1 MARNKYPEVTVEKI
15 LDVAQ
20 RLFLEKG
27 YDNTTI
33 QDIVDGLGGLTK
45 GAIYHHFKSKE
56 EIIEALGDKL
66 FFDNNPFVTVQKQ
79 KNLNGLQKMREVIKL
94 NHIDIDRTELGKQSI
109 PLLKNPRL
117 LAELADTNRKL
128 IAPLWLQLIQEGIE
142 DGSIQ
147 TEYAK
152 ELSELLPLLTNFWLI
167 PSVYPATPEELIS
180 KFAFIK
186 YLLDSMKLPIIDD
199 EIFGMALHYYQED
212 NIEVGSPL
220 KCNVVVNHHVE
231 LSEEEKK
238 AAREAAIKKLQEEE
252 LAKLK
257 KRQQAKRENNTEVQ
271 TQLTLF

>member
-15 LDVAQ
+15 LEVSQ

-33 QDIVDGLGGLTK
+33 KDIVNELGGLTK
-45 GAIYHHFKSKE
+45 GAIYHHFKSKV
-56 EIIEALGDKL
+56 EIIAALGEKL
-66 FFDNNPFVTVQKQ
+66 FFDNKPFVTIQKQ

-94 NHIDIDRTELGKQSI
+94 NHVDIDRAELGKQSI

-186 YLLDSMKLPIIDD
+186 YLLDSIKLPIIDD
-199 EIFGMALHYYQED
+199 EIFD
-212 NIEVGSPL
+212 T
-220 KCNVVVNHHVE
+220 
-231 LSEEEKK
+231 
-238 AAREAAIKKLQEEE
+238 LQDYLEH
-252 LAKLK
+252 LNGGK
-257 KRQQAKRENNTEVQ
+257 
-271 TQLTLF
+271 

>member
-15 LDVAQ
+15 LEVSQ

-33 QDIVDGLGGLTK
+33 KDIVNELGGLTK

-56 EIIEALGDKL
+56 EIIDALGEKL
-66 FFDNNPFVTVQKQ
+66 FFENNPFSIVQNQ
-79 KNLNGLQKMREVIKL
+79 KHLNGLQKMREVIKL
-94 NHIDIDRTELGKQSI
+94 NHIDVDRAELRKQSI

-128 IAPLWLQLIQEGIE
+128 IAPHWLQLIQEGIE

-167 PSVYPATPEELIS
+167 PSVYPATSEELIS

-199 EIFGMALHYYQED
+199 EIIDIVQSYLEHL
-212 NIEVGSPL
+212 NVG
-220 KCNVVVNHHVE
+220 K
-231 LSEEEKK
+231 
-238 AAREAAIKKLQEEE
+238 
-252 LAKLK
+252 
-257 KRQQAKRENNTEVQ
+257 
-271 TQLTLF
+271 

>member
-15 LDVAQ
+15 LEVSQ

-33 QDIVDGLGGLTK
+33 QDIVNELGGLTK

-56 EIIEALGDKL
+56 EIIDALGEKL

-94 NHIDIDRTELGKQSI
+94 NHVDIDRTELGKQSI

-128 IAPLWLQLIQEGIE
+128 IAPLWLQLIQEGIA
-142 DGSIQ
+142 DGSIK
-147 TEYAK
+147 TDYAK

-167 PSVYPATPEELIS
+167 PSVYPTTPKELLS

-186 YLLDSMKLPIIDD
+186 YLLDSMNLPIIDD
-199 EIFGMALHYYQED
+199 EIFSMAQNYFEHL
-212 NIEVGSPL
+212 NVG
-220 KCNVVVNHHVE
+220 E
-231 LSEEEKK
+231 
-238 AAREAAIKKLQEEE
+238 
-252 LAKLK
+252 
-257 KRQQAKRENNTEVQ
+257 
-271 TQLTLF
+271 